1 MRVRGRVKQRMPE
14 QDNLDWGL
22 VHAFVLDGQG
32 GARGISR
39 EALDG
44 LQLQSTESLWLHW
57 DRSHPLTQRWLR
69 EQSGISE
76 FACDLL
82 LEENTRPRQLQLPGD
97 ALLLF
102 LRGVNLN
109 PGAEPEDMVSARIFA
124 DPRRVISLRLRPL
137 RATEEIIAQ
146 LEKGCGPKNSAELI
160 LQLAHYLADRVDAVI
175 EGLSEQLDEQEERL
189 DSDERY
195 MPNHGLMLHV
205 RLRAANLRRFL
216 APQREIYSQLA
227 RNEFAWFAKDDT
239 DYWNELSNRL
249 IRYLEELEL
258 VRERVGLVLEAEH
271 RRMSEKMNRTMY
283 RLGIITGFFM
293 PMSFITGLLGI
304 NLGGMPG
311 AEYGHGFLLA
321 CVLLGAVACFQWWLF
336 RRLRWL

>member
-1 MRVRGRVKQRMPE
+1 MQER
-14 QDNLDWGL
+14 DNLDWGL

-32 GARGISR
+32 GARNISR
-39 EALDG
+39 EALDD
-44 LQLQSTESLWLHW
+44 LQLQAEESLWLHW
-57 DRSHPLTQRWLR
+57 DRSHALTQRWLR
-69 EQSGISE
+69 EQSGVSE

-82 LEENTRPRQLQLPGD
+82 LEENTRPRMLPLPAD
-97 ALLLF
+97 ELLLF

-109 PGAEPEDMVSARIFA
+109 PGAEPEDMVSVRIFA

-137 RATEEIIAQ
+137 RATEELIAL
-146 LEKGCGPKNSAELI
+146 LEQGRGPKTAAELI
-160 LQLAHYLADRVDAVI
+160 LQLAHFLADRVDAVI
-175 EGLSEQLDEQEERL
+175 EGLSEVIEAQEEGL
-189 DSDERY
+189 DRDERY
-195 MPNHGLMLHV
+195 MPDHGLMLHV
-205 RLRAANLRRFL
+205 RWRAANLRRFL
-216 APQREIYSQLA
+216 APQREIYGQLA
-227 RNEFAWFAKDDT
+227 RNPCAWFARDDS

-293 PMSFITGLLGI
+293 PMSFVTGLLGI
-304 NLGGMPG
+304 NVGGMPG
-311 AEYGHGFLLA
+311 AQNGQGFMLA
-321 CVLLGAVACFQWWLF
+321 CGLLVVIAGFQWWLF

>member
-1 MRVRGRVKQRMPE
+1 MQE
-14 QDNLDWGL
+14 QDNLGWGL

-32 GARGISR
+32 GARSISR
-39 EALDG
+39 GALDG
-44 LQLQSTESLWLHW
+44 LQLQGSESLWLHW

-69 EQSGISE
+69 EQSGVSE

-82 LEENTRPRQLQLPGD
+82 LEENTRPRLLPLP
-97 ALLLF
+97 AEELLLF

-109 PGAEPEDMVSARIFA
+109 PGAEPEDMVSVRIFA
-124 DPRRVISLRLRPL
+124 DPHRVISLRLRPL
-137 RATEEIIAQ
+137 RATEELIAQ
-146 LEKGCGPKNSAELI
+146 LERGHGPKNASELI

-175 EGLSEQLDEQEERL
+175 DGLSERLDEQEEGL
-189 DSDERY
+189 DRDERY
-195 MPNHGLMLHV
+195 MPDHGLMLHV

-216 APQREIYSQLA
+216 APQREIYAQLA
-227 RNEFAWFAKDDT
+227 RNGFAWFAKDDT

-293 PMSFITGLLGI
+293 PMSFVTGLLGI
-304 NLGGMPG
+304 NVGGIPG
-311 AEYGHGFLLA
+311 AENGQGFVVACILLA
-321 CVLLGAVACFQWWLF
+321 GIASFQWWLF

>member
-1 MRVRGRVKQRMPE
+1 MQE
-14 QDNLDWGL
+14 QDNLEWGL

-32 GARGISR
+32 GARSIAR

-44 LQLQSTESLWLHW
+44 LQLQDSESLWLHW

-69 EQSGISE
+69 EQSGVSE

-82 LEENTRPRQLQLPGD
+82 LEENTRPRMLPLP
-97 ALLLF
+97 AEELLLF

-109 PGAEPEDMVSARIFA
+109 PGAEPEDMVSVRIFA
-124 DPRRVISLRLRPL
+124 DSRRVISLRLRPL
-137 RATEEIIAQ
+137 WATEELIAQ
-146 LEKGCGPKNSAELI
+146 LAQGRGPKNAAELI

-175 EGLSEQLDEQEERL
+175 EGLSELLDEQEERL
-189 DSDERY
+189 DRDERY
-195 MPNHGLMLHV
+195 MPDHGLMLHV
-205 RLRAANLRRFL
+205 RLRAASLRRFL
-216 APQREIYSQLA
+216 APQREIYGQLA
-227 RNEFAWFAKDDT
+227 RNGVAWFAKDDS

-258 VRERVGLVLEAEH
+258 VRERVGLVLEAEQ

-293 PMSFITGLLGI
+293 PMSFVTGLLGI
-304 NLGGMPG
+304 NVGGIPG
-311 AEYGHGFLLA
+311 AENGQGFIVA
-321 CVLLGAVACFQWWLF
+321 CVLLGGIAAFQWWLF